1 MRRERHESVNKICN
15 LFPLAASTQ
24 CNYLVDPLT
33 LDYKQ
38 CTFLIAFLASISQGL
53 EEILT
58 TLLANPK
65 ICGSGIT
72 K

>member
-1 MRRERHESVNKICN
+1 MRRERHEYVNKIHD

-24 CNYLVDPLT
+24 CNYLVDPQT
-33 LDYKQ
+33 LDYKP
-38 CTFLIAFLASISQGL
+38 CTFLLAFLASIRQGL
-53 EEILT
+53 EESIT
-58 TLLANPK
+58 KLLANPK